1 MPKILRIFNTVPETQ
16 KFLRI
21 GGSKGVSAILPL
33 PYLKQVAAPAVHTGK
48 GNAELLGK
56 AVWFS
61 HEGQRIAGKAV
72 RVDGDKLIVR
82 LAVPSADGILR
93 ATDSEVAVKL
103 SDLEPSKAL
112 VQDGK
117 VAAFEAGAVMQE
129 GDRKAVPQYAPG
141 ESETNGRPIDFYD
154 VEFDAYA
161 STFVKYTKK
170 DRGGDYI
177 LPGAFDETIA
187 QFMTNPVMLCDH
199 WNNTAA
205 IAGSYSKLAVND
217 RGLAVHAVMSNAPG
231 LRDVRFKVM
240 EKHLKGL
247 SIGGIWH
254 YGEDG
259 YGIEKATL
267 FEISLVAIPMNPDAL
282 IHTRSLGAADC
293 VKAFAQFTK
302 SAGQLREE

>member
-1 MPKILRIFNTVPETQ
+1 MPKILRISSTQ
-16 KFLRI
+16 PAAQKIVRI
-21 GGSKGVSAILPL
+21 GGGKGVSAMLPL

-82 LAVPSADGILR
+82 LAVPSQDGILC
-93 ATDSEVAVKL
+93 ATSSEVAVKL
-103 SDLEPSKAL
+103 TDLEPSKAL
-112 VQDGK
+112 VQDRK
-117 VAAFEAGAVMQE
+117 VAAFEAGAMMQE

-141 ESETNGRPIDFYD
+141 DDKRPIDFLD

-177 LPGAFDETIA
+177 IPGAFDETIM
-187 QFMTNPVMLCDH
+187 QFMANPVMLCDH
-199 WNNTAA
+199 WNNTAS

-217 RGLAVHAVMSNAPG
+217 KGLAVHGVMSNAPG
-231 LRDVRFKVM
+231 LRDVRYKVM